1 MLDLVKKKEMR
12 GLLVSF
18 LIIALS
24 IFLII
29 RPDQMIETLIRVIGL
44 FVLVCGVFDFTN
56 YFVKKDDT
64 KMFDMGLSKG
74 IMEVCIGVLFLFKYH
89 VLLEVFPML
98 LGLLIVFIN
107 VFKLQLSLSLKLVDT
122 NNYFTGV
129 IISSISIVLGII
141 ILLNPF
147 DSLKVVVI
155 VSGAVLLVSEL
166 ANVIYT
172 ILVLRGFKKSNNVV
186 KEVTD
191 VVVENN

>member
-1 MLDLVKKKEMR
+1 MLDVVKKKEMR

-56 YFVKKDDT
+56 YFVKKDDS

-74 IMEVCIGVLFLFKYH
+74 IMEICIGILFLFKYH

-107 VFKLQLSLSLKLVDT
+107 VFKLQLSLSLKMVDNT
-122 NNYFTGV
+122 NYFTGV
-129 IISSISIVLGII
+129 VISSLSIVLGII

-155 VSGAVLLVSEL
+155 VSGAVLLASEL
-166 ANVIYT
+166 ANIIYS
-172 ILVLRGFKKSNNVV
+172 IMVLRGINKTSKVV
-186 KEVTD
+186 KD
-191 VVVENN
+191 IVVNEQN

>member
-1 MLDLVKKKEMR
+1 MLDVIKKKEMR

-18 LIIALS
+18 LIIVLS
-24 IFLII
+24 VFLIL

-56 YFVKKDDT
+56 YFIKKDDS
-64 KMFDMGLSKG
+64 KMIDMGLSKG
-74 IMEVCIGVLFLFKYH
+74 IMEICIGVLFLFKYH

-107 VFKLQLSLSLKLVDT
+107 VFKLQLSLNLKEVDSS
-122 NNYFTGV
+122 NYLTGV
-129 IISSISIVLGII
+129 AIASLSIVFGII

-155 VSGAVLLVSEL
+155 VSGAVLLLSEL
-166 ANVIYT
+166 ANIIYS
-172 ILVLRGFKKSNNVV
+172 ILVLRGFKKNNNVV
-186 KEVTD
+186 KDIAIRE
-191 VVVENN
+191 E